1 MISRVHRLL
10 KRWYCLKGSH
20 ATTILPE
27 THEQGETP
35 APLRSVASIA
45 LGLWFLAVKTCLT
58 LALEAVHA
66 VLVGRRDGCHKLRL
80 PSPSSQRRGTDR
92 DHSISNSSRRRVRIR
107 RWSGESSAASRTGS
121 EGEEESNDS
130 GVVVSNTVYHSK
142 TIKLRYRSSLKKR
155 KEQVRLEIL

>member
-1 MISRVHRLL
+1 M
-10 KRWYCLKGSH
+10 KR
-20 ATTILPE
+20 ILRTSLNIRRPGKQYK
-27 THEQGETP
+27 QGESP
-35 APLRSVASIA
+35 PPLRSVASIA

-66 VLVGRRDGCHKLRL
+66 VLVGRRDGRHKLRL

-92 DHSISNSSRRRVRIR
+92 DHSISGSSSRRRVRIR

-155 KEQVRLEIL
+155 KEQVRLGIL